1 MCIDSHR
8 GLAIPFAGPDTLKEL
23 PFKPIDMANPD
34 GFDICLGFRR
44 LSILDLSS
52 AGHQPMV
59 SLDGS
64 CWIVFNGEIYNYIEL
79 KQELEA
85 AGHRFISHGDTEV
98 LLAGYRQW
106 GRGLFARLE
115 GMFAFCIVDL
125 QRHEVLLG
133 RDHFGIKPL
142 YYTITGGKLLFGS
155 EIRSLLCYPEVKRCL
170 NPDVLFR
177 YLRLGTMDGLQE
189 TLLEGIHQLPAG
201 NYGLLNRAAS
211 ALELTRY
218 WALDPTRTTPCSFE
232 DASRGIR
239 HLLEESVSRHLR
251 SDVPL
256 GSCLSGGLDS
266 TTLVML
272 MKGLLDPGHPV
283 DCFTFITEDPVLSE
297 QRYVEVA
304 SRAAQ
309 VRLRTVTPTPQEF
322 STDMADLIRTQE
334 LPFNGPT
341 VYAQYRVFRLA
352 KESGMTVMLD
362 GQGADEIFGG
372 YYAFLGAKI
381 AEAFC
386 RFSPGGVLGI
396 LRNTPGNQQQYYF
409 RMVAFALGRLL
420 PPRVRPVVRPLVG
433 EPLFPDWLDKAWFR
447 DRQVGGAERVAGS
460 GRNALKQELALS
472 VREGS
477 LPALLRYEDRNSMRF
492 SLESRVP
499 FCNHRLA
506 ELAFSLPSDYLISGK
521 GMTKHVLREA
531 VRGLVPDFIIDR
543 EKVGFGTP
551 DRAWLSAIR
560 GHVEGVL
567 TEGEAMALPF
577 LKHIRRETTHALDS
591 SGLWPAHAW
600 RIFNLVEWM
609 KQFNVQH
616 R

>member
-1 MCIDSHR
+1 
-8 GLAIPFAGPDTLKEL
+8 
-23 PFKPIDMANPD
+23 MASQD
-34 GFDICLGFRR
+34 GN
-44 LSILDLSS
+44 
-52 AGHQPMV
+52 
-59 SLDGS
+59 
-64 CWIVFNGEIYNYIEL
+64 CWIVFNGEIYNYLEL
-79 KQELEA
+79 KGDLEA
-85 AGHRFISHGDTEV
+85 HGHRFVSHGDTEV
-98 LLAGYRQW
+98 LLEGYRQW

-142 YYTITGGKLLFGS
+142 YYSIRDGKLLFGS
-155 EIRSLLCYPEVKRCL
+155 EIRSLLCYPEVKKCL
-170 NPDVLFR
+170 NAEVLFR
-177 YLRLGTMDGLQE
+177 YLRLGSMDGLPD
-189 TLLEGIHQLPAG
+189 TLLEGIHQVPAG
-201 NYGLLNRAAS
+201 TYGLLHREAKT
-211 ALELTRY
+211 LDLTRY
-218 WALDPTRTTPCSFE
+218 WVLDSSRTTPCSLE

-239 HLLEESVSRHLR
+239 RLLEESVSRHLR

-272 MKGLLDPGHPV
+272 MKGLLAPGHPV

-297 QRYVEVA
+297 QRYVDVA

-309 VRLRTVTPTPQEF
+309 VRLRTVKPTPQEF

-381 AEAFC
+381 AEELC
-386 RFSPGGVLGI
+386 HFSPRRVLGI
-396 LRNTPGNQQQYYF
+396 LKNAPKNQQQYYF
-409 RMVAFALGRLL
+409 RMLAFALARLL
-420 PPRVRPVVRPLVG
+420 PTRLRPVVRPLVG
-433 EPLFPDWLDKAWFR
+433 EPLFPDWLNKAWFR
-447 DRQVGGAERVAGS
+447 ERQVGGIERVAGS
-460 GRNALKQELALS
+460 GRNALKQELELS

-506 ELAFSLPSDYLISGK
+506 ELAFSLPSDHMISGS
-521 GMTKHVLREA
+521 GITKHVLREA

-560 GHVEGVL
+560 GHVEGVIC
-567 TEGEAMALPF
+567 EGEAMELPF
-577 LKHIRRETTHALDS
+577 LNHIRRETTHALES
-591 SGLWPAHAW
+591 SGVWPAHAW

-609 KQFNVQH
+609 KQFNVQYQ
-616 R
+616 